1 MRVSGVRRTAVTPPP
16 GVDAVYH
23 PDRLLEVLPS
33 ADFVVLAPPLTRE
46 TYHMIG
52 ERELRAMRETAFLV
66 NVGRGKLIDEAA
78 LVRASKE
85 GWIGGAGLDVF
96 ETEPLPADSPLWGLP
111 NVIVTPHYAGASPR
125 YYERALPIFLE
136 NLRRYRD
143 GVTLRNLVDKQAG
156 TLS

>member
-1 MRVSGVRRTAVTPPP
+1 
-16 GVDAVYH
+16 
-23 PDRLLEVLPS
+23 
-33 ADFVVLAPPLTRE
+33 
-46 TYHMIG
+46 MIG
-52 ERELRAMRETAFLV
+52 ERELRAMRKTAFLV
-66 NVGRGKLIDEAA
+66 NVGRGKLIDEASA
-78 LVRASKE
+78 GPGVE
-85 GWIGGAGLDVF
+85 GRLDRGAGLDVF